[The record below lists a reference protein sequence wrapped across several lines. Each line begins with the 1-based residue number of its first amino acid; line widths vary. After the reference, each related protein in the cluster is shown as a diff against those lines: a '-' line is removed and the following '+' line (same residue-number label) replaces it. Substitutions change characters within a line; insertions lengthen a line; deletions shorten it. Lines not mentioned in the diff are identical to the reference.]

1 MLVLLELNA
10 MNSILAK
17 IKLRLKWVQSHAI
30 KFANGIDR
38 VRQLLISFNN
48 ILLQFHQHLIFSYFE
63 FSPSNSFLY
72 LLNIAPTLILILSR
86 FKQLVAPP
94 YVLS

>member
-10 MNSILAK
+10 MNTIFAK
-17 IKLRLKWVQSHAI
+17 IKLRRKWVQSHAI
-30 KFANGIDR
+30 KSAKGIDR
-38 VRQLLISFNN
+38 VRQLLVSFNFV
-48 ILLQFHQHLIFSYFE
+48 LLQLHQHLIISYFE

-72 LLNIAPTLILILSR
+72 LLTIAPTLILILSR